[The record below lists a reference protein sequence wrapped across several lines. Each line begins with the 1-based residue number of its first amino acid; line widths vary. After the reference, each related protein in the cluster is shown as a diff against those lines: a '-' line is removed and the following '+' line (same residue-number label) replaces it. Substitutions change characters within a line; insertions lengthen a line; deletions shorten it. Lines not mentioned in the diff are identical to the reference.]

1 MQTSTHWYLLHCDCL
16 LLIVSLS
23 AEGNI
28 IGMSVRVQ
36 QKTASVMLSEAGPS
50 QDVVAQVVGMLY
62 DVGLFKGQQ
71 RLG

>member
-1 MQTSTHWYLLHCDCL
+1 MMIS
-16 LLIVSLS
+16 VS

-36 QKTASVMLSEAGPS
+36 QKTAAVMLSEAAPS